1 MTQTIT
7 PIVNLYDHDYLLWTE
22 EVVNKLRTKDF
33 DRLDIDN
40 LIEEVES
47 LGRSEKREL
56 RSRIKTLLEHLLK
69 RIYVNMPQE
78 FNGWERTIRN
88 QRSEIQFEIKDAP
101 SLKRFWDEMFDSLW
115 HIALE
120 NVRDEYQSKGFDFPD
135 TWQFSRDINAVLNV
149 KFWEI

>member
-1 MTQTIT
+1 MAQTIT

-88 QRSEIQFEIKDAP
+88 QRSEIQFEI
-101 SLKRFWDEMFDSLW
+101 R
-115 HIALE
+115 
-120 NVRDEYQSKGFDFPD
+120 
-135 TWQFSRDINAVLNV
+135 
-149 KFWEI
+149 

>member
-1 MTQTIT
+1 MTQIIT

-56 RSRIKTLLEHLLK
+56 RS
-69 RIYVNMPQE
+69 
-78 FNGWERTIRN
+78 
-88 QRSEIQFEIKDAP
+88 
-101 SLKRFWDEMFDSLW
+101 
-115 HIALE
+115 
-120 NVRDEYQSKGFDFPD
+120 
-135 TWQFSRDINAVLNV
+135 
-149 KFWEI
+149 